1 MSNLYTAELY
11 RGAKQRF
18 ANEENQLS
26 LSEWLCQKTLLKG
39 KRFSLD
45 RYPFQRALIDE
56 THPNSVT
63 VKPSQVGV
71 SEIYQRVALG
81 MLARNPNRKII
92 YSYPDDDL
100 RKKNL
105 QTRVQP
111 LWETTE
117 AFHQNISD
125 AVSSIQLLQLGTSFL
140 YMTGSKVGDA
150 TSTDADA
157 VLLDE
162 YDLHNA
168 QNAALFSSRLQNSDW
183 KIKRY
188 FSTPT
193 YSQFGVDGLY
203 EISDQMM
210 YLVRCDA
217 CNHWQFPL
225 FTPEYV
231 EIPGLP
237 GDLNDLTELDQ
248 GFIDRYRLDLPHSYV
263 CCGKCRSRLDL
274 GREDN
279 REWVAKYP
287 SRTGMR
293 GRKINC
299 FSVATRP
306 PADIVAELLTYKMN
320 DAMRQ
325 FNNSVLGEATDSAQN
340 RLAEADILACFG
352 NRDTPLITTR
362 PTWLG
367 IDMGHTCHLLV
378 GQGDT
383 ISNVQIVRAEKVPI
397 AFIRERVQQ
406 ICKTYQVIGG
416 MVDKHPESQIAKDLW
431 DITAH
436 RIVPAEYR
444 GTVEINTKLVVGTD
458 NDVEYVQ
465 VDRTVLLDEAARAI
479 RSKGVEFTG
488 YGPHQSEIKE
498 HFRNMVREETP
509 EEPAIWKKLNPNDH
523 FFHALG
529 FLLTSMKLRGYTD
542 ARYGSSQSL
551 LGFMVADMPGNLSSL
566 IGGPNVKRENK
577 WPQTLFQS

>member
-1 MSNLYTAELY
+1 
-11 RGAKQRF
+11 
-18 ANEENQLS
+18 
-26 LSEWLCQKTLLKG
+26 
-39 KRFSLD
+39 
-45 RYPFQRALIDE
+45 
-56 THPNSVT
+56 
-63 VKPSQVGV
+63 
-71 SEIYQRVALG
+71 
-81 MLARNPNRKII
+81 
-92 YSYPDDDL
+92 
-100 RKKNL
+100 
-105 QTRVQP
+105 
-111 LWETTE
+111 
-117 AFHQNISD
+117 
-125 AVSSIQLLQLGTSFL
+125 
-140 YMTGSKVGDA
+140 
-150 TSTDADA
+150 
-157 VLLDE
+157 
-162 YDLHNA
+162 
-168 QNAALFSSRLQNSDW
+168 
-183 KIKRY
+183 
-188 FSTPT
+188 
-193 YSQFGVDGLY
+193 
-203 EISDQMM
+203 
-210 YLVRCDA
+210 
-217 CNHWQFPL
+217 
-225 FTPEYV
+225 
-231 EIPGLP
+231 
-237 GDLNDLTELDQ
+237 
-248 GFIDRYRLDLPHSYV
+248 
-263 CCGKCRSRLDL
+263 
-274 GREDN
+274 
-279 REWVAKYP
+279 
-287 SRTGMR
+287 
-293 GRKINC
+293 
-299 FSVATRP
+299 
-306 PADIVAELLTYKMN
+306 
-320 DAMRQ
+320 
-325 FNNSVLGEATDSAQN
+325 
-340 RLAEADILACFG
+340 
-352 NRDTPLITTR
+352 
-362 PTWLG
+362 
-367 IDMGHTCHLLV
+367 MGHTCHLLV